1 MIERRLLTLLMT
13 IFLVSAID
21 SSLINNWKNYTDNEI
36 NELNDKIQGYITQ
49 AINMS
54 DRLGEYITYLSM
66 SFATITVFLPFL
78 GVNNIY

>member
-1 MIERRLLTLLMT
+1 MERRILSILMT
-13 IFLVSAID
+13 IYLVSAID
-21 SSLINNWKNYTDNEI
+21 SSIINNWKNSTDNEI

-78 GVNNIY
+78 GVRNIF

>member
-1 MIERRLLTLLMT
+1 MERRLLTILMT
-13 IFLVSAID
+13 IYLVSAID
-21 SSLINNWKNYTDNEI
+21 SSIINNWKNSTDNEI

-78 GVNNIY
+78 GVRNIF